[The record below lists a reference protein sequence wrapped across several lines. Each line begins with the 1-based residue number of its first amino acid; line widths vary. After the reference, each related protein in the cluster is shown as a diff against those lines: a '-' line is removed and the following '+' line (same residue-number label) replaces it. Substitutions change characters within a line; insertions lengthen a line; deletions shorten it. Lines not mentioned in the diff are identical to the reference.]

1 MSAMQCSQDDGEG
14 YTSSQWNESNLAVI
28 ADEEAVKRRLGDL
41 PESVQG
47 SLDWPES
54 QEDAP
59 SIADSLAP
67 PQHSVENQ
75 PLKDNRLRLL
85 SLGGIEG
92 VSGSYMLQY
101 LKLVMDGVNSL
112 RHTRHLPRAAPCELF
127 DLIGGTGTRGVS
139 K

>member
-14 YTSSQWNESNLAVI
+14 CTSSRWSGSNLAVI
-28 ADEEAVKRRLGDL
+28 ADDEAVKKRLEDF

-59 SIADSLAP
+59 SITDILAP
-67 PQHSVENQ
+67 PQHCVENQ
-75 PLKDNRLRLL
+75 PPKDNRLRLL

-112 RHTRHLPRAAPCELF
+112 RHTRHLPRAAPCEVF
-127 DLIGGTGTRGVS
+127 DLIGGTGTGG
-139 K
+139 

>member
-1 MSAMQCSQDDGEG
+1 MQCSQDDGEG
-14 YTSSQWNESNLAVI
+14 CTSSQWSGSNLAVI
-28 ADEEAVKRRLGDL
+28 ADEEAVKRRLEDL

-47 SLDWPES
+47 SSDWPES

-59 SIADSLAP
+59 SIIDSLAP

-75 PLKDNRLRLL
+75 PPKDNRLRLL

-101 LKLVMDGVNSL
+101 LKLLMDGVNLL
-112 RHTRHLPRAAPCELF
+112 RHKRQLPHAKPCEVF
-127 DLIGGTGTRGVS
+127 DLIGGTGTGG
-139 K
+139 

>member
-14 YTSSQWNESNLAVI
+14 CTSSQWSGSNLAVI
-28 ADEEAVKRRLGDL
+28 ADDEAVRKRLEDL

-47 SLDWPES
+47 SLHWPES

-59 SIADSLAP
+59 SIADSSAP

-75 PLKDNRLRLL
+75 PPKDNRLRLL

-92 VSGSYMLQY
+92 VSGNHMLQY
-101 LKLVMDGVNSL
+101 LKLLIDGVNLL
-112 RHTRHLPRAAPCELF
+112 RCKRNLPRAKPCEVF
-127 DLIGGTGTRGVS
+127 DLISGTGTGG
-139 K
+139 